1 MDLKKSIM
9 LIVAG
14 IIFTVILKF
23 SNFFFPDV
31 FNSILITKIVSL
43 LSFLSGITVLIF
55 GVYFIKDLSGKKN
68 LKMNIVILLAM
79 IGPFYFTARHF
90 VKIIMV
96 FNDLSLKLYEVSPG
110 LHHILSSF
118 NMHSSSQLILVLS
131 SFFIFI
137 FFYMMLKNLNQNI
150 TDLSKTIR
158 LVLVGI
164 LLTLVFRT
172 FGLFVYLVFPRSD
185 LIPNPPLILHLIGFF
200 IFLFSSLVLLIF
212 FRKLYSI
219 DDYYMILKN

>member
-96 FNDLSLKLYEVSPG
+96 FNDLSLKLYEVSP
-110 LHHILSSF
+110 
-118 NMHSSSQLILVLS
+118 VLNLFLFS
-131 SFFIFI
+131 VHFLFLSFFI
-137 FFYMMLKNLNQNI
+137 
-150 TDLSKTIR
+150 
-158 LVLVGI
+158 
-164 LLTLVFRT
+164 
-172 FGLFVYLVFPRSD
+172 
-185 LIPNPPLILHLIGFF
+185 
-200 IFLFSSLVLLIF
+200 
-212 FRKLYSI
+212 
-219 DDYYMILKN
+219 